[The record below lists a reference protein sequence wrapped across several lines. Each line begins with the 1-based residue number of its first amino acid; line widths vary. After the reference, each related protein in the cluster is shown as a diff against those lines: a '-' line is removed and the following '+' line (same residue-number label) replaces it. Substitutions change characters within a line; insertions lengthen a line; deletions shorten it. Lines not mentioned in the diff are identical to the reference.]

1 MRTFLIILFTLF
13 PLSLL
18 QAQTIDTSELNK
30 LRNGEYSIAEG
41 QLQVLFDDTTTKA
54 FVLQEMHKLG
64 VEVKNTDFSSILMI
78 IENHPEKDH
87 IRSIQKYESVFLVLN
102 EASYINSGRSL
113 KTTEKNIMEG
123 SIDPKTVSDFKFKDE
138 YQVVMIHLKEKA
150 TMQDANMIIHQ
161 HPDLQFRVLS
171 EPRRAAVVQVDP
183 DEEDKIIS
191 LLESKPYVKSV
202 AYLGILE

>member
-54 FVLQEMHKLG
+54 FVLQEMHKLR

-113 KTTEKNIMEG
+113 ITTEKNIMEG